1 MLCRR
6 CKGRLVP
13 ETFGDVSEELA
24 RMCAA
29 TRCINCGCID
39 DSVVHAN
46 RLRHPMAKPP
56 ASRGMVRKGGVA
68 FVTHSKSYSPTHP
81 I

>member
-46 RLRHPMAKPP
+46 RLRHPMAKRP
-56 ASRGMVRKGGVA
+56 ASRGRPGPVDGQKGRSRVRNA
-68 FVTHSKSYSPTHP
+68 L
-81 I
+81 